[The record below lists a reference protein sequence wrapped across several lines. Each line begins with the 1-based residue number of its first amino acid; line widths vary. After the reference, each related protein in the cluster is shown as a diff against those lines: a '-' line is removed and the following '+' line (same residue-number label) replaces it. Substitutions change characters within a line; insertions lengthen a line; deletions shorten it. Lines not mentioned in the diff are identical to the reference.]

1 MGESHPRCEDF
12 LTNILAQAGEGGREG
27 RAAGKAKTAAAAAT
41 SFGYLAKW
49 TTTVAAAA
57 ERREE
62 RRMGFVLL
70 AIHVGRVS
78 PPFRR
83 ITLILT
89 MNLQGSA
96 LFSARANFHETGST
110 SAPHSEGNTVQ
121 TAQREEGSARREGG
135 KGSGGEGR

>member
-1 MGESHPRCEDF
+1 MDDSEKCLVAENSCGNNASSLPRSLRTRDSFHFSLSTFFTQNIIIIMHARLANGESHPRCERF

-27 RAAGKAKTAAAAAT
+27 RAGKAKTASAAT
-41 SFGYLAKW
+41 SFGYLAKL

-78 PPFRR
+78 PPFLR

-89 MNLQGSA
+89 MN
-96 LFSARANFHETGST
+96 
-110 SAPHSEGNTVQ
+110 
-121 TAQREEGSARREGG
+121 
-135 KGSGGEGR
+135 

>member
-1 MGESHPRCEDF
+1 MPRCRKFVRQQCLLPQTLPRSLRTRDSFHFSLSTFFPQNIIIIFMHARLANGESHPRCERF

-27 RAAGKAKTAAAAAT
+27 RAGKAKTASAAT
-41 SFGYLAKW
+41 SFGYLAKL

-57 ERREE
+57 EQREE

-78 PPFRR
+78 PPFLR

-89 MNLQGSA
+89 MN
-96 LFSARANFHETGST
+96 
-110 SAPHSEGNTVQ
+110 
-121 TAQREEGSARREGG
+121 
-135 KGSGGEGR
+135 

>member
-1 MGESHPRCEDF
+1 MHARLANGESHPRCERF

-27 RAAGKAKTAAAAAT
+27 RAGKAKTASAAT
-41 SFGYLAKW
+41 SFGYLAKL

-78 PPFRR
+78 PPFLR
-83 ITLILT
+83 ITLILA
-89 MNLQGSA
+89 MN
-96 LFSARANFHETGST
+96 
-110 SAPHSEGNTVQ
+110 
-121 TAQREEGSARREGG
+121 
-135 KGSGGEGR
+135 

>member
-1 MGESHPRCEDF
+1 MPRCRKFVRQQCLLPRSLRTRDSFHFSLSTFFPQNIIIIMHARLANGESHPRCERF

-27 RAAGKAKTAAAAAT
+27 RAGKAKTASAAT
-41 SFGYLAKW
+41 SFGYLAKLT

-78 PPFRR
+78 PPFLR
-83 ITLILT
+83 ITLILA
-89 MNLQGSA
+89 MN
-96 LFSARANFHETGST
+96 
-110 SAPHSEGNTVQ
+110 
-121 TAQREEGSARREGG
+121 
-135 KGSGGEGR
+135 